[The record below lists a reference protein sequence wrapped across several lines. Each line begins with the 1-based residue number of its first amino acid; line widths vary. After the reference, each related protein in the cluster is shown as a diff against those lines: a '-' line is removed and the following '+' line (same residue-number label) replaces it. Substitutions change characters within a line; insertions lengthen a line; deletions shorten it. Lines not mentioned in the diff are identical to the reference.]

1 MIEAAN
7 VTSLYVLL
15 AVGLSYWIL
24 KKYLFVPLGSI
35 LDERDRGE
43 REAQEA
49 YAESLRRLDE
59 AVAAGEE
66 SLAEARR
73 EALKSR
79 EELRALG
86 FELLEKKLAQARA
99 AAGDSVERGSR
110 EIQEQVASSSRDLP
124 ERSRNLAR
132 ELAEKI
138 LGRKLAA

>member
-15 AVGLSYWIL
+15 AFGLSYWIL

-35 LDERDRGE
+35 LDARDRGE

-86 FELLEKKLAQARA
+86 FEVLEKKLAQARA
-99 AAGDSVERGSR
+99 AASDSVERGNQ
-110 EIQEQVASSSRDLP
+110 EIQEQVTRSSRDLP
-124 ERSRNLAR
+124 ERSHSLAR